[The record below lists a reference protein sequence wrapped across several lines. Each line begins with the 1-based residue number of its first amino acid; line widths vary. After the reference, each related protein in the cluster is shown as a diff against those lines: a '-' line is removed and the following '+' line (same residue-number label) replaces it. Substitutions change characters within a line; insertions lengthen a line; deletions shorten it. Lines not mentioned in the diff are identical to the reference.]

1 MKFDSN
7 KTISV
12 IDLFAGPGGLG
23 EGFSRALDSNG
34 NPEFKICLSIERDH
48 YAHQTLGLRSF
59 FHQFEA
65 DKVPEEYYELLRGKL
80 TRKELFDTYPE
91 AAQKACEQS
100 WNATLG
106 DNLPDEVDARIEK
119 ALQGAETWVLVG
131 GPPCQAYSIV
141 GRARR
146 GKAIQED
153 HRLYLYK
160 EFLRIIARFVPPVF
174 VMENVKGLLSSK
186 PGGNPIIK
194 QIIEDLQAPA
204 EAVRDINHSNHKKLR
219 DTGYRLYSFVKA
231 PQDNSLI
238 EKTFSSPEDF
248 VIESEKYGIP
258 QRRHRVIILGVRN
271 DLSYNHTNLL
281 IPNGEEIPVAGVL
294 KSLPRV
300 RSGFS
305 KITDDKITWKSHLSE
320 IPGQRWYR
328 EIQNNGFVDVAAEIS
343 EISSKLR
350 NPKYDRGKEFIRCN
364 PTCDYLPEWFI
375 DPRLEGVCNHSTR
388 GHIEDDLYRYFFASS
403 FARINNRSPELKDFP
418 TALLPNHKSVN
429 RALKGGNFSDRF
441 RVQVSDKPATTI
453 TCHISKDGHYYIH
466 PDPSQCRSLTV
477 REAARLQT
485 FPDNYFFCG
494 PRTSQYTQV
503 GNAVPVYLAKQ
514 LADVVHEIISKVRTG

>member
-1 MKFDSN
+1 MK
-7 KTISV
+7 KTPIPV

-23 EGFSRALDSNG
+23 EGFSKSGDSDKKRN
-34 NPEFKICLSIERDH
+34 FRVCLSIERDT
-48 YAHQTLGLRSF
+48 YAHQTLELRSF

-80 TRKELFDTYPE
+80 TRKQLFDTYPE

-106 DNLPDEVDARIEK
+106 ETSPDEVDERIERE
-119 ALQGAETWVLVG
+119 LSGAETWVLVG

-204 EAVRDINHSNHKKLR
+204 AAVRDINHNNHIKLKEI
-219 DTGYRLYSFVKA
+219 GYRLYSFVKE
-231 PQDNSLI
+231 PSKDILFDR
-238 EKTFSSPEDF
+238 TFGSPEDF
-248 VIESEKYGIP
+248 IIESEKYGIP
-258 QRRHRVIILGVRN
+258 QRRHRVIILGIRN
-271 DLSYNHTNLL
+271 DISLKHSTLL
-281 IPNGEEIPVAGVL
+281 EPYGKEIPVSAVL
-294 KSLPRV
+294 NGLPRV

-305 KITDDKITWKSHLSE
+305 KIIDDKNTWVNCLNQ
-320 IPGQRWYR
+320 IPGKQWFKKFQRNGQV
-328 EIQNNGFVDVAAEIS
+328 ELASKISDLLPDLQVPVNN
-343 EISSKLR
+343 
-350 NPKYDRGKEFIRCN
+350 RGGEFIRCN
-364 PTCDYLPEWFI
+364 SKSEYLTEWFE
-375 DPRLEGVCNHSTR
+375 DPRLGGICNHSTR
-388 GHIEDDLYRYFFASS
+388 GHIEEDLYRYFFAAS
-403 FARINNRSPELKDFP
+403 FASVNDRSPDLKDFP
-418 TALLPNHKSVN
+418 DSLLPNHKSVK

-441 RVQVSDKPATTI
+441 RVQVSNKPATTV
-453 TCHISKDGHYYIH
+453 TCHIAKDGHYYIH
-466 PDPSQCRSLTV
+466 PNPLQCRSLTV

-514 LADVVHEIISKVRTG
+514 LADVVYEIITRITTE